1 MLYTVNKLK
10 ENTAKRTIA
19 IIKRDV
25 SQQDIIKKIK
35 E

>member
-1 MLYTVNKLK
+1 MLYIISKLK

-19 IIKRDV
+19 IIKGGV
-25 SQQDIIKKIK
+25 SQWDIIEEIK